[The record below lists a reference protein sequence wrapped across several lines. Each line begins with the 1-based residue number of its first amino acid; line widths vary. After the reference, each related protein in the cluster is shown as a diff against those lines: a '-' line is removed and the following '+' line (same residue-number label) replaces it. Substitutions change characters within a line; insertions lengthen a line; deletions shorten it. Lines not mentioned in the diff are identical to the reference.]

1 MQQPNVLRRVK
12 TEEYEKKNLKNLCTL
27 VSLFFVC
34 VYCLVRISQ
43 INQACCV
50 FSLFTSGHISPWK
63 ASKQV
68 QLLNQICFFMCVWVR
83 KGKFGWGKEREAGVR
98 LWTRFVYRGRVM
110 CLGSDFLLCEIDR
123 ISSHN
128 SPSVQKKLFRF
139 TIKLHLLLFLQSTA
153 INSISQTI

>member
-1 MQQPNVLRRVK
+1 M
-12 TEEYEKKNLKNLCTL
+12 KKNILKNLCTL
-27 VSLFFVC
+27 VSLFSVC
-34 VYCLVRISQ
+34 VYCFVRISQ

-98 LWTRFVYRGRVM
+98 LWTRFVYRGRPRE
-110 CLGSDFLLCEIDR
+110 SDVFR
-123 ISSHN
+123 IRFSSLWNWSHQL
-128 SPSVQKKLFRF
+128 SELTICAKKLFRF